1 MNPARIDDFDNSRC
15 RDVVL
20 QLLLL
25 YVHIRGHTNTNF
37 RSLVPLSLNNDQQ
50 LLSLLP
56 TRRPTLSPGGVIA

>member
-15 RDVVL
+15 RGVVL

-37 RSLVPLSLNNDQQ
+37 RALVPLSLNNDQQ
-50 LLSLLP
+50 LLSRLP